1 MVAEPAGA
9 AVDPG
14 LHLHAGGEPLY
25 GLTAMRSAYVGRT
38 DGWMDGRTDS
48 SDRSGR
54 TLCATIVLLLG
65 DWGV

>member
-38 DGWMDGRTDS
+38 DGWMDGRTDPPL
-48 SDRSGR
+48 RFSGPP
-54 TLCATIVLLLG
+54 TTHNLSYE
-65 DWGV
+65 

>member
-38 DGWMDGRTDS
+38 DGWMDGRTD
-48 SDRSGR
+48 GR
-54 TLCATIVLLLG
+54 TFIVNFRFNF
-65 DWGV
+65 V